1 MTFAASRSP
10 RLSPLSIAICGALLS
25 LAHAAAEA
33 QATLPAVTVTASPE
47 GEVSSPKSTAPL
59 IDTPQT
65 LTVIPRE
72 VFNEQG
78 ARNLTEVLRNTPGIS
93 FNAGENGFGTNTNNF
108 SLRGFDT
115 SGNIFVDG
123 VRDSGNFTRDAFN
136 LEQVE
141 VIKGPAAD
149 NGRGSAGGYVNLE
162 TKTPKADNFFTGT
175 VGLGFDGTDAKN
187 RLRSTLDFNRQFSE
201 NGAFRI
207 NLLAEDSGIAGR
219 EFAKQRS
226 LGVAPSVS
234 FGLNTPTAVT
244 LSWQHIE
251 QDDRPD
257 WGVPSAMIP
266 GTLRYDPVAATAS
279 RDTFYG
285 LLGDTDKVKS
295 DMLTA
300 RVDHRIS
307 PTLKL
312 TNQTRWS
319 KTHRDAF
326 VTAPTGYTPATQL
339 VATQRW
345 GFTRENTM
353 LSNLTNLSNQF
364 TTGAWRHNLAT
375 GLELTREE
383 SDSGRFPTPTAGN
396 VNIFNPDPSRLP
408 GGSFAATE
416 TGLVKIDTAALYAYN
431 TIELNPKWQVTGG
444 LRLEHYKVSLASKT
458 VAGAAAGAMDGY
470 QRSETSLGGKL
481 GVVYKPVPNA
491 SVYASYGQSAV
502 PPGSWLSNPDSGRT
516 GANAF
521 PGWDGQN
528 YSGAREQKLVNLEL
542 GTKWDFLNNKLS
554 ATAALFQT
562 ERKNVAMRSASGGV
576 PSGYGEQTVQGLEL
590 GLTGAVTNAWS
601 VFGGLVLLNSE
612 RRHDATVDA
621 ALSSDYPAG
630 VTTTSGDELAFTPK
644 ATLNLWTTY
653 KVTNALT
660 LGGGLQ
666 YVGSSWVGRPDT
678 ADRVIPNGAAGKQ
691 PSYTVFNLMAAY
703 DLTKNVRLRF
713 NIDNVTDELYAQSLN
728 WGSHR
733 ATLGAPRTF
742 LLSADFRF

>member
-1 MTFAASRSP
+1 MIAHDRHRP
-10 RLSPLSIAICGALLS
+10 RLHPLSAALCGAFVA
-25 LAHAAAEA
+25 LAHAPA
-33 QATLPAVTVTASPE
+33 QAQGTLPTVTVTASPE
-47 GEVSSPKSTAPL
+47 GETASPKSTAPL

-65 LTVIPRE
+65 ITVIPQE

-93 FNAGENGFGTNTNNF
+93 FNAGENGFGSNTNDF
-108 SLRGFDT
+108 SLRGFST

-162 TKTPKADNFFTGT
+162 TKTPKADNFTTGS
-175 VGLGFDGTDAKN
+175 VGLGFDGTEAKN
-187 RLRSTLDFNRQFSE
+187 RLRGTLDFNRQFSE
-201 NGAFRI
+201 NGAVRI

-226 LGVAPSVS
+226 LGLAPSVS
-234 FGLNTPTAVT
+234 FGLNTPTSVT

-251 QDDRPD
+251 QDDLPD
-257 WGVPSAMIP
+257 WGVPAAMIP
-266 GTLRYDPVAATAS
+266 GTLNYNATAATAS
-279 RDTFYG
+279 RDNFYG
-285 LLGDTDKVKS
+285 LLGDSDKVRS

-307 PTLKL
+307 PTLRL

-319 KTHRDAF
+319 RTNRDAF
-326 VTAPTGYTPATQL
+326 VTAPTGYAPATQL
-339 VATQRW
+339 VTTQRW

-364 TTGAWRHNLAT
+364 STAGLRHNLAL

-383 SDSGRFPTPTAGN
+383 SDSGRFPTPAAGT
-396 VNIFNPDPSRLP
+396 VNIFSPNPSRLP
-408 GGSFAATE
+408 GGPFAATE
-416 TGLVKIDTAALYAYN
+416 TGLVKIDTAALYAYD
-431 TIELNPKWQVTGG
+431 TVELNPQWQLTGG
-444 LRLEHYKVSLASKT
+444 LRLEHYKVSLASRT
-458 VAGAAAGAMDGY
+458 VAGAPAGAMDGY
-470 QRSETSLGGKL
+470 QRSETTLGGKL

-516 GANAF
+516 GPNAF

-528 YSGAREQKLVNLEL
+528 FAGGQEQKLTNLEL
-542 GTKWDFLNNKLS
+542 GTKWDFLNNRLS
-554 ATAALFQT
+554 TTAALFQT
-562 ERKNVAMRSASGGV
+562 ERKNVAMRSAGGGV
-576 PSGYGEQTVQGLEL
+576 PSGYGEQTVQGIEL
-590 GLTGAVTNAWS
+590 GVNGAVTNAWS

-621 ALSSDYPAG
+621 ALSSDYAGG

-653 KVTNALT
+653 RLTNALT
-660 LGGGLQ
+660 LGGGMQ

-678 ADRVIPNGAAGKQ
+678 ADRVIPNGQAGKQ
-691 PSYTVFNLMAAY
+691 PSYTIFNLMASY
-703 DLTKNVRLRF
+703 DVTKNVRLRF
-713 NIDNVTDELYAQSLN
+713 NIDNVTDELYAQSIN
-728 WGSHR
+728 WGAQR
-733 ATLGAPRTF
+733 AFLGAPRTF
-742 LLSADFRF
+742 LVSADFRF